1 MAVYKF
7 GGASLATPDA
17 VAHAV
22 SLVARRDGAPTV
34 VVTSALAGVTDAL
47 LAVAHAAATATP
59 AQLDAALGRL
69 RATHAAVLDAL
80 LDGDDARTL
89 HDALDA
95 SLAEVAALAA
105 AARAIGELAPR
116 EVDRVVARG
125 ERLAARI
132 VAAALGRAGVRA
144 EYVDAT
150 DLVVTDGAYGEAAP
164 DLAATAPAARRVL
177 RPLLRARVVPVV
189 PGFVGRGPRG
199 ETVTLGRGGSDLSAT
214 VLAAA
219 LGARRVVLWKDVP
232 GLLTADPRAVPNARV
247 VPRLGAREAAALAHY
262 GAKVLHPRALA
273 PLALAPAG
281 KGTRVLVRPF
291 ARPDERGTE
300 IVARR
305 VESRAP
311 VVAVAATMDQAIV
324 RVVGRGLHALP
335 GVAAR
340 ALAALHAA
348 GVPVSLVS
356 QAASAY
362 DVSVTVDG
370 ARAAHALDAL
380 RRALAPELASGELE
394 SVDARVG
401 VATVGVVGAC
411 AADDARAAA
420 RALTTLA
427 DAGIAPLA
435 TAQGAAGASLSLVV
449 DATRAVEAQRALH
462 EAFRLHEPAAART
475 ARVARTDVV
484 LLGAGA
490 IGRELAAQIAAAGAR
505 SPLRVCAL
513 VDRSGF
519 VFDAGGLSRRRIAEL
534 CGAKVAGRPLA
545 LAPGARAATA
555 AEALDAIAAHRPSR
569 PVLVDVTAA
578 DTGALLER
586 ALGTGWDVVL
596 ANKVPLAAPQEA
608 VDRLHAAGRAGGGRL
623 LHEATVGAGL
633 PVIDTLRKL
642 LEAGDR
648 VQRIE
653 GCPSGTL
660 GFLFGELG
668 RGLAFSAALRDAMA
682 RGYTEPDP
690 RDDLSGQDVARKA
703 LILARLLGFRG
714 DLSDV
719 AVESLVPEAMRAL
732 PRDAFLARLA
742 ELDAPWEARV
752 RAARAQ
758 GRVLRYRVRVTR
770 RRIAVGLVA
779 VAPSDPLG
787 ALSGT
792 DNQFAFT
799 TARYRAQP
807 LVVTGP
813 GAGAAVTA
821 SGVYGDLLRLAAERR

>member
-1 MAVYKF
+1 V
-7 GGASLATPDA
+7 S
-17 VAHAV
+17 HAV
-22 SLVARRDGAPTV
+22 TLVARRAGAPTV

-47 LAVAHAAATATP
+47 LAVAHAAPTATAE
-59 AQLDAALGRL
+59 QLGAALAGL
-69 RATHAAVLDAL
+69 RATHAAVIDAL
-80 LDGDDARTL
+80 LDGDHAAAL
-89 HDALDA
+89 HDALGA
-95 SLAEVAALAA
+95 SLAEVETLAA

-125 ERLAARI
+125 ERLAARL
-132 VAAALGRAGVRA
+132 VAAALERAGVA
-144 EYVDAT
+144 ATYVDAA
-150 DLVVTDGAYGEAAP
+150 DLVATDGSYGQGAP
-164 DLAATAPAARRVL
+164 DLARTTADARRVL
-177 RPLLRARVVPVV
+177 RPLLKARVVPVV
-189 PGFVGRGPRG
+189 PGFLGRGPRG

-219 LGARRVVLWKDVP
+219 LGARRVILWKDVP
-232 GLLTADPRAVPNARV
+232 GLLTADPRVVPNARV

-273 PLALAPAG
+273 PLG
-281 KGTRVLVRPF
+281 EGTRVQVRPF

-300 IVARR
+300 IVAQR
-305 VESRAP
+305 VACAP
-311 VVAVAATMDQAIV
+311 VVAVAATMDQAMV

-340 ALAALHAA
+340 ALGALHAA
-348 GVPVSLVS
+348 GVPVSLAS
-356 QAASAY
+356 LAASAY
-362 DVSVTVDG
+362 DVSITVDA
-370 ARAAHALDAL
+370 ARVAEALDAL
-380 RRALAPELASGELE
+380 RQALAPEIASGELE
-394 SVDARVG
+394 TVDARLG
-401 VATVGVVGAC
+401 VATVGVVGGGL
-411 AADDARAAA
+411 AADARAAA
-420 RALTTLA
+420 RALSALA
-427 DAGIAPLA
+427 DAGVGLLA
-435 TAQGAAGASLSLVV
+435 TAHGAAGASLSLVV

-462 EAFRLHEPAAART
+462 EAFGLHEPTKGRAART
-475 ARVARTDVV
+475 TRTDVV

-490 IGRELAAQIAAAGAR
+490 IGRELVAQIAAAGAR

-513 VDRSGF
+513 LDRSGF
-519 VFDAGGLSRRRIAEL
+519 VFDAGGLSRKRLAEL
-534 CGAKVAGRPLA
+534 CTGKAAGRPLA
-545 LAPGARAATA
+545 LADGARAATA

-569 PVLVDVTAA
+569 PVLVDATAS
-578 DTGALLER
+578 DTGALLEG
-586 ALGTGWDVVL
+586 ALGRGWDVVL
-596 ANKVPLAAPQEA
+596 ANKVPLAAGQDA
-608 VDRLHAAGRAGGGRL
+608 VDRLHAAAREGRGLGGGRL

-648 VQRIE
+648 VLRIE

-668 RGLAFSAALRDAMA
+668 RGRTFSAALRAAMA
-682 RGYTEPDP
+682 AGYTEPDP
-690 RDDLSGQDVARKA
+690 RDDLSGTDVARKA

-714 DLSDV
+714 DLADV
-719 AVESLVPEAMRAL
+719 AVESLVPEALRGV
-732 PRDAFLARLA
+732 PRDEFLARLD

-770 RRIAVGLVA
+770 RAIAVGLVA

-787 ALSGT
+787 GLTGT

-821 SGVYGDLLRLAAERR
+821 SGVYGDLLRLAAERA